1 MQAVPRFVQK
11 QFTIRVKSQGTL
23 IFTHTA
29 MIDAIIWTRLDSLN

>member
-11 QFTIRVKSQGTL
+11 QFTIRVKSTP

-29 MIDAIIWTRLDSLN
+29 MIGAII